1 MTGQCLDRRIPDEW
15 TLTLELIAWESR
27 RNQLHRPI
35 VWSLDWK
42 RAKRPTAP
50 RCDSVAH
57 SFYPKG
63 LEAARYIG
71 RYLGY
76 PPLATSHITAYDGQQ
91 VTYWYIETATDQRI
105 TVICSALDFLASSN
119 TYQRLA
125 TRALCRSACTLHQS
139 QFWLR
144 PSRMLSLGSYART
157 RRNLGTETGACL
169 DELGAANCRPQ
180 FEEHP
185 SKPTRSPG
193 LSVVAHHQR

>member
-1 MTGQCLDRRIPDEW
+1 MAPCGTRNHRKS
-15 TLTLELIAWESR
+15 SR
-27 RNQLHRPI
+27 AP
-35 VWSLDWK
+35 
-42 RAKRPTAP
+42 AAP
-50 RCDSVAH
+50 RASKATH

-76 PPLATSHITAYDGQQ
+76 PPLATSHITAYDSQQ

-105 TVICSALDFLASSN
+105 SVICSALDFLASSN
-119 TYQRLA
+119 TYPQRLA
-125 TRALCRSACTLHQS
+125 TRALCRSVCTLHQS

-144 PSRMLSLGSYART
+144 PSRMPSLGSYART

-169 DELGAANCRPQ
+169 DEMGAAVSRPQ

-185 SKPTRSPG
+185 SKPTKSLG
-193 LSVVAHHQR
+193 ISVAAHHQR